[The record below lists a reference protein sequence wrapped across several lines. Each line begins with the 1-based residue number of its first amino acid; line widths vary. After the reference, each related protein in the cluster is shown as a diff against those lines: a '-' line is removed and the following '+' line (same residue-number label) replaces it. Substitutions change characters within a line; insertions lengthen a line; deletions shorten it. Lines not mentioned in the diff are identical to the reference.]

1 MTDFDTQSGPVN
13 TTAARNTQVIYVYG
27 NGSVSLGPRVTTVV
41 GSGLPPTFIYQSPPI
56 IQKEAG
62 LPIDVKPGDIAT
74 KYGWNYNSQTAYDSP
89 FEAKYIYGQP
99 ATNSSVL
106 DNQATKP
113 YRLAD
118 GSYTYVPAA
127 NASSVIEDYAE
138 QGGSIPAPP
147 ENPNGY
153 KWNLPPHRWSMPLMP
168 SSKTF
173 ATGAKGRMR
182 TPVSDAYRRGR
193 IWWKANDPTVKV
205 FTSDKKGTVDKTSK
219 VSQLS
224 NGEDRRYGFQFLWN
238 PETFGTSV
246 AVQMDATPTA
256 GDRFLS
262 VAGAFPATETI
273 TFNIRI
279 DRTNDFACAAGAT
292 GRPTQIAKVGSGV
305 VADNWVTKDY
315 ARRFMTFYNK
325 ARGGFF
331 FGTNYD
337 EEMFVN
343 NIVDLLQRGTIAD
356 IEYLYKAINGP
367 GPGSVNAQGVA
378 SKWVNSR
385 GIATSDIGFLMPTLL
400 NIDIG
405 PLSYQGYVTNLKVDH
420 TSFTQEMIPIR
431 SDLTISLNLLA
442 TVGLAG
448 VNQK

>member
-13 TTAARNTQVIYVYG
+13 TTAARDTQVVYVYG
-27 NGSVSLGPRVTTVV
+27 NGQRQYQPVVRTTVGTGV
-41 GSGLPPTFIYQSPPI
+41 SPTIFYQSPPI

-62 LPIDVKPGDIAT
+62 LPIDVKPGDIVT

-99 ATNSSVL
+99 ATNSSVI

-147 ENPNGY
+147 ENPNKY
-153 KWNLPPHRWSMPLMP
+153 KWNLPPHKWSMPLRP
-168 SSKTF
+168 APDKF
-173 ATGAKGRMR
+173 AAGDKGRMR
-182 TPVSDAYRRGR
+182 KPVSDAYRRGR
-193 IWWKANDPTVKV
+193 IWWKANDPTVQV
-205 FTSDKKGTVDKTSK
+205 FSSDKRGAVDKTAKLNLQDS
-219 VSQLS
+219 
-224 NGEDRRYGFQFLWN
+224 EARRYGFQFLWN

-246 AVQMDATPTA
+246 AVQMEATPNA
-256 GDRFLS
+256 NDRFLA

-292 GRPTQIAKVGSGV
+292 GRPTQIAKVGTGV
-305 VADNWVTKDY
+305 IADNWVTKDY
-315 ARRFMTFYNK
+315 ARRFKDFY
-325 ARGGFF
+325 ATPTSFF
-331 FGTNYD
+331 AGSDVN
-337 EEMFVN
+337 EELFVN

-356 IEYLYKAINGP
+356 IEYLYMAINGP
-367 GPGSVNAQGVA
+367 GPGTQNALSVGN
-378 SKWVNSR
+378 KWINSR
-385 GIATSDIGFLMPTLL
+385 GIATADIGFLMPTLL

-405 PLSYQGYVTNLKVDH
+405 PLSYQGYVTNLQVNH

-442 TVGLAG
+442 TVGLSG
-448 VNQK
+448 TTQ

>member
-13 TTAARNTQVIYVYG
+13 TTAARDTQVVYVYG
-27 NGSVSLGPRVTTVV
+27 NGQRQYQPVVRTTVGTGV
-41 GSGLPPTFIYQSPPI
+41 SPTIFYQSPPI

-62 LPIDVKPGDIAT
+62 LPIDVKPGDIVT

-99 ATNSSVL
+99 ATNSSVI

-147 ENPNGY
+147 ENPNKY
-153 KWNLPPHRWSMPLMP
+153 KWNLPPHKWSMPLRP
-168 SSKTF
+168 APDKF
-173 ATGAKGRMR
+173 AAGDKGRMR
-182 TPVSDAYRRGR
+182 KPVSDAYRRGR
-193 IWWKANDPTVKV
+193 IWWKANDPTVQV
-205 FTSDKKGTVDKTSK
+205 FSSDKRGAVDKTAKLNLQDS
-219 VSQLS
+219 
-224 NGEDRRYGFQFLWN
+224 EARRYGFQFLWN

-246 AVQMDATPTA
+246 AVQMEATPNA
-256 GDRFLS
+256 NDRFLA

-292 GRPTQIAKVGSGV
+292 GRPTQIAKVGTGV
-305 VADNWVTKDY
+305 IADNWVTKDY
-315 ARRFMTFYNK
+315 ARRFKDFY
-325 ARGGFF
+325 AAPGSF
-331 FGTNYD
+331 FGGSDVN
-337 EEMFVN
+337 EELFVN

-356 IEYLYKAINGP
+356 IEYLYMAINGP
-367 GPGSVNAQGVA
+367 GPGTQNALSVGN
-378 SKWVNSR
+378 KWINSR
-385 GIATSDIGFLMPTLL
+385 GIATADIGFLMPTLL

-405 PLSYQGYVTNLKVDH
+405 PLSYQGYVTNLQVNH

-442 TVGLAG
+442 TVGLSG
-448 VNQK
+448 TTQ